1 LLGGW
6 GYASDWLSIHYSP
19 TKGSKLEMLSSVKS
33 QMTGWLSMGV
43 PGLRKGDE
51 PAAENQDMSAAGEV
65 KPEVESP
72 ASEKSVKGSPGE
84 QKEDDDSR

>member
-1 LLGGW
+1 
-6 GYASDWLSIHYSP
+6 
-19 TKGSKLEMLSSVKS
+19 
-33 QMTGWLSMGV
+33 MGV